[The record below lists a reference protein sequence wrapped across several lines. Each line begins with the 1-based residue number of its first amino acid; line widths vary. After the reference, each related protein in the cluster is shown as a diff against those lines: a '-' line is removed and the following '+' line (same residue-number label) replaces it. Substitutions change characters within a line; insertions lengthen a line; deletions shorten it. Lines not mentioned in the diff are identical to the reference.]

1 MYRGREREEEK
12 KVTSLLFSSF
22 LFPFPLFFT
31 AQYYSLH
38 NRTFTYI
45 INSRSTVDDLVL
57 YDYRLCYDCYF
68 IKLYFVLLMKSHL
81 QSYPCPL
88 QINSFWNLGFLL
100 GITIILQIIT
110 GIFLGLHYTSDLNSA
125 YSSVFFFIREIYYG
139 WCLRYLHSS
148 GASFVFL
155 FLFLHLG
162 RAISYGSYFYNP
174 NTWFSGILLFFFLM
188 VTAFLGY
195 VLPFGQ
201 MSFWG
206 ATVITNLLSPFPCLI
221 EWVCGGHYV
230 YNPTLKR
237 FFLFHFV
244 FPFLLCGFRILH
256 LFYLHFHS
264 SNNPLRLN
272 TNNKIPFFP
281 FIFLKD
287 FFGFILILCLYLL
300 QTHFGISSFSHPDN
314 ALEVCGL
321 LTPLH
326 IVPEWY
332 FLCQYAMLKA
342 VPNKNAGFIIL
353 LTSIFTFF
361 FFGEIRNLTTF
372 TRLMDYNNGFSISS
386 FFLSF
391 LSFLWIGA
399 QFPQEKF
406 LSYGRILTLHYYF
419 LLMCILFSILFLEDT
434 LLFSLLLSSF
444 FLQDYISFIL
454 SLVFFF

>member
-1 MYRGREREEEK
+1 MTVSSGYRNKNEK
-12 KVTSLLFSSF
+12 IIFSGSLVIFRPWNIDLQVRIFNMADLINYVSYSEFLFSQ
-22 LFPFPLFFT
+22 T
-31 AQYYSLH
+31 CW
-38 NRTFTYI
+38 I
-45 INSRSTVDDLVL
+45 DVD
-57 YDYRLCYDCYF
+57 F
-68 IKLYFVLLMKSHL
+68 
-81 QSYPCPL
+81 
-88 QINSFWNLGFLL
+88 
-100 GITIILQIIT
+100 
-110 GIFLGLHYTSDLNSA
+110 
-125 YSSVFFFIREIYYG
+125 
-139 WCLRYLHSS
+139 
-148 GASFVFL
+148 
-155 FLFLHLG
+155 
-162 RAISYGSYFYNP
+162 
-174 NTWFSGILLFFFLM
+174 
-188 VTAFLGY
+188 
-195 VLPFGQ
+195 
-201 MSFWG
+201 FWG

-237 FFLFHFV
+237 FFLFHFQL
-244 FPFLLCGFRILH
+244 PFFFCGFIILH

-287 FFGFILILCLYLL
+287 FLGFILILCLYLL

-386 FFLSF
+386 LFLS
-391 LSFLWIGA
+391 LLVFLWIGA

-406 LSYGRILTLHYYF
+406 LSYGRILTLDFYF
-419 LLMCILFSILFLEDT
+419 LLMCILFSP
-434 LLFSLLLSSF
+434 
-444 FLQDYISFIL
+444 ISQPSAAKAQRRDWKKENKRDIRK
-454 SLVFFF
+454 

>member
-1 MYRGREREEEK
+1 MPGGYIPRLESKERECWKFLDWQLNSENYSRLHGQPSIFYELFLFL
-12 KVTSLLFSSF
+12 VLALQIMGLSINDSVYSCLFFFLTGLHFFHLLVGLLLCSLLFCTF
-22 LFPFPLFFT
+22 LF
-31 AQYYSLH
+31 
-38 NRTFTYI
+38 
-45 INSRSTVDDLVL
+45 
-57 YDYRLCYDCYF
+57 
-68 IKLYFVLLMKSHL
+68 
-81 QSYPCPL
+81 
-88 QINSFWNLGFLL
+88 L

-125 YSSVFFFIREIYYG
+125 YSSLFFFIREIFYG

-174 NTWFSGILLFFFLM
+174 NTWFSGIILFFFLM
-188 VTAFLGY
+188 ATAFMGY

-206 ATVITNLLSPFPCLI
+206 ATVITNLLSPFPSLI
-221 EWVCGGHYV
+221 EWVSGGHYV

-237 FFLFHFV
+237 FFLFHFL

-256 LFYLHFHS
+256 LFYLHFLS
-264 SNNPLRLN
+264 SNNPLRN
-272 TNNKIPFFP
+272 SINNKIPFFP
-281 FIFLKD
+281 FIFQKD

-372 TRLMDYNNGFSISS
+372 CLLNNNGFSLSS
-386 FFLSF
+386 FFLSS

-419 LLMCILFSILFLEDT
+419 LIICILFSMIFSFLD
-434 LLFSLLLSSF
+434 
-444 FLQDYISFIL
+444 LQVY
-454 SLVFFF
+454 